1 MKLNKS
7 YYQYLI
13 EDLSKALLREK
24 NRLAQILD
32 TEFKDDKLSRLYETN
47 ELDIII
53 TFKKKREYDN
63 ER

>member
-13 EDLSKALLREK
+13 EDLSKALLKEK
-24 NRLAQILD
+24 NKLAQILD
-32 TEFKDDKLSRLYETN
+32 TEFKEDRLSRIYETN

-53 TFKKKREYDN
+53 TFKKKEN
-63 ER
+63 K

>member
-13 EDLSKALLREK
+13 EDLSKALLKEK

-32 TEFKDDKLSRLYETN
+32 TEFKEDKLSRLYETN

-53 TFKKKREYDN
+53 TFKKRRIN

>member
-13 EDLSKALLREK
+13 EDLSKALLKEK

-32 TEFKDDKLSRLYETN
+32 TEFKEDKLSRIYETN

-53 TFKKKREYDN
+53 TFKKKEN
-63 ER
+63 K

>member
-13 EDLSKALLREK
+13 EDLSKALLKEK

-32 TEFKDDKLSRLYETN
+32 TEFKEDRLSRIYETN

-53 TFKKKREYDN
+53 TFKKKEN
-63 ER
+63 K

>member
-13 EDLSKALLREK
+13 EDLSKALLKEK

-32 TEFKDDKLSRLYETN
+32 TEFKEDRLSRIYETN

-53 TFKKKREYDN
+53 TFKKRRNK
-63 ER
+63 

>member
-13 EDLSKALLREK
+13 EDLSKTLLKEK

-32 TEFKDDKLSRLYETN
+32 TEFKDNSLSRLYETN
-47 ELDIII
+47 ELEIII
-53 TFKKKREYDN
+53 TFKKKEK
-63 ER
+63 